1 MPSVNDPSATPD
13 SGARPLVLAPFPG
26 VRYDPE
32 RVSDLAAVTSPP
44 YDVLDPGSVAAL
56 TAAEPHNI
64 VRVVLARPAGPA
76 DWSSDERSDT
86 GEGDLSAN
94 RGDAP
99 RAGDRAEREPDEPD
113 EPGDAGRTA
122 SGGGPGSPVRSDTD
136 HYRRAAD
143 LLARWRA
150 EGILRTDPEAAL
162 YVYEQRVPEPDGPG
176 SPPFVLRGM
185 FGAVALREPEE
196 GVILPHE
203 DVMPGPVADRLALMS
218 ACEANLEPIL
228 LVYDGGG
235 PATDLVE
242 ATVRGE
248 PLVHA
253 RTADGVDHLLWRITD
268 AEALSII
275 SDDLAPRQA
284 LIADGHHRYATYL
297 QLQRRIRATGA
308 GPGPWDSGLAL
319 LVDQRAH
326 PLRLTAIH
334 RTVAGITLADLV
346 ARAGTFFT
354 VESFDDADR
363 AHDALAA
370 TQHRRNAFI
379 VTDGLRWELLS
390 IPAETSRGQVRLDT
404 EVLHERL
411 FGEIL
416 GLAEEH
422 IGYAHS
428 ERAAIEHVLDGKGVA
443 VLLNP
448 VDVATVQAVAREG
461 GRMPRKSTSFGP
473 KPRTGFVMRMFDRH

>member
-1 MPSVNDPSATPD
+1 MTDPSPTPD
-13 SGARPLVLAPFPG
+13 SGTRPLVLSPFPG

-56 TAAEPHNI
+56 TAEEPHNI
-64 VRVVLARPAGPA
+64 VRVVLPRPAGPA
-76 DWSSDERSDT
+76 DWTSDHRSP
-86 GEGDLSAN
+86 GEGDHSVG
-94 RGDAP
+94 RD
-99 RAGDRAEREPDEPD
+99 DSS
-113 EPGDAGRTA
+113 RTA
-122 SGGGPGSPVRSDTD
+122 GSSGEAGPAVLSDTD

-143 LLARWRA
+143 LLNRWRA
-150 EGILRTDPEAAL
+150 EGILRADTEAAL
-162 YVYEQRVPEPDGPG
+162 YVYEQRVPESGEPG
-176 SPPFVLRGM
+176 SRPFVLRGM
-185 FGAVALREPEE
+185 FGAVELREPEE
-196 GVILPHE
+196 RVILPHE

-235 PATDLVE
+235 PASDLVE
-242 ATVRGE
+242 VTVRGE

-268 AEALSII
+268 VDALSTIAA
-275 SDDLAPRQA
+275 DLAPRQA

-297 QLQRRIRATGA
+297 KLQRQMRATGA

-326 PLRLTAIH
+326 PLQLTAIH
-334 RTVAGITLADLV
+334 RTVAGITLEDLV
-346 ARAGTFFT
+346 TRAGAEFT

-370 TQHRRNAFI
+370 AHGRRNAFV

-390 IPAETSRGQVRLDT
+390 VPTETTTGRFRLDT

-411 FGEIL
+411 FGGTL

-428 ERAAIEHVLDGKGVA
+428 ERAAVEHARDSNGVA

-448 VDVATVQAVAREG
+448 VDVSTVQAVAREG

-473 KPRTGFVMRMFDRH
+473 KPRTGFVMRMFDQH

>member
-1 MPSVNDPSATPD
+1 MTDRSATPD
-13 SGARPLVLAPFPG
+13 PGGARPLVLSPFPG

-56 TAAEPHNI
+56 TAEEPHNI
-64 VRVVLARPAGPA
+64 VRVVLPRPAGPA
-76 DWSSDERSDT
+76 DWTSDERAVGFESDQST
-86 GEGDLSAN
+86 GRDEAPGTGD
-94 RGDAP
+94 RGEPGEAGWT
-99 RAGDRAEREPDEPD
+99 AGDRE
-113 EPGDAGRTA
+113 AGPPLP
-122 SGGGPGSPVRSDTD
+122 SETD
-136 HYRRAAD
+136 HYRRAAR
-143 LLARWRA
+143 LLNRWRA
-150 EGILRTDPEAAL
+150 EGILRADTEAAL
-162 YVYEQRVPEPDGPG
+162 YVYEQRVPEPEERGG
-176 SPPFVLRGM
+176 QPFVLRGM

-196 GVILPHE
+196 RVILPHE

-235 PATDLVE
+235 PASDLVE

-248 PLVHA
+248 PLVSA

-268 AEALSII
+268 ADALSTIAA
-275 SDDLAPRQA
+275 DLAPRQA

-297 QLQRRIRATGA
+297 KLQHRIRATGA

-334 RTVAGITLADLV
+334 RTIAGITLSELLTRASAD
-346 ARAGTFFT
+346 FT

-370 TQHRRNAFI
+370 ARGRRNAFV

-390 IPAETSRGQVRLDT
+390 VPVETASGRIRLDT

-411 FGEIL
+411 FGQIL

-428 ERAAIEHVLDGKGVA
+428 KRAAVEHARHGKGVA

-448 VDVATVQAVAREG
+448 VDVANVQAVAREG

-473 KPRTGFVMRMFDRH
+473 KPRTGFVMRMFDQH

>member
-1 MPSVNDPSATPD
+1 MTDPSPTPGT
-13 SGARPLVLAPFPG
+13 GARPLVLSPFVG

-44 YDVLDPGSVAAL
+44 YDVLDPGSVTAL
-56 TAAEPHNI
+56 TAEELHNI
-64 VRVVLARPAGPA
+64 VRVVLPRPAGPA
-76 DWSSDERSDT
+76 DWTSDERSGP
-86 GEGDLSAN
+86 GEGDPSTT
-94 RGDAP
+94 GDESPGVADS
-99 RAGDRAEREPDEPD
+99 RAGE
-113 EPGDAGRTA
+113 AGRIG
-122 SGGGPGSPVRSDTD
+122 SGGEAGRQPGSDPDQPD
-136 HYRRAAD
+136 HYRRAAG
-143 LLARWRA
+143 LLNRWRA
-150 EGILRTDPEAAL
+150 EGILRADTEAAL
-162 YVYEQRVPEPDGPG
+162 YVYEQRVPESGG
-176 SPPFVLRGM
+176 NGRQQFVLRGM

-235 PATDLVE
+235 PASDLVE
-242 ATVRGE
+242 ATVRSE
-248 PLVHA
+248 PLVYA
-253 RTADGVDHLLWRITD
+253 RTADGVDHQLWRITD
-268 AEALSII
+268 PGALSTIAA
-275 SDDLAPRQA
+275 DLAPRQA
-284 LIADGHHRYATYL
+284 LIADGHHRYASYL
-297 QLQRRIRATGA
+297 KLQRQIRATGA

-319 LVDQRAH
+319 LVDQHAH

-334 RTVAGITLADLV
+334 RTVAGITLAELV
-346 ARAGTFFT
+346 TRAGTDFA
-354 VESFDDADR
+354 VESFDGDGDR

-370 TQHRRNAFI
+370 ARGRRNAFV
-379 VTDGLRWELLS
+379 VTDGLRWDLLS
-390 IPAETSRGQVRLDT
+390 IPAETTAGRGRLDT
-404 EVLHERL
+404 EVLHDRL
-411 FGEIL
+411 FGRIL

-428 ERAAIEHVLDGKGVA
+428 ERAAVDHARNGHGVA

-473 KPRTGFVMRMFDRH
+473 KPRTGFVMRMFDQH